1 MTEREEIILLTTGL
15 FWGLM
20 VGVGMT
26 VGVGLTVGVGV
37 VGWLVF
43 VG

>member
-15 FWGLM
+15 FWGL
-20 VGVGMT
+20 T
-26 VGVGLTVGVGV
+26 VGVGLTLGVGV